1 MIRAVQEADWPPW
14 RNRIGTSLFP
24 KPEGGQKW
32 GRRVRAAS
40 PPGPLSIGWRGGMKK
55 DCGTRTASPPSPLSI
70 GWRGGTKTVSG
81 TRTASARGTRSTGW
95 RGGRWLEIKLFNVV
109 LGENKRFSEQD
120 IIAFDFKLND
130 TTGF

>member
-14 RNRIGTSLFP
+14 RNRTGTSLFP

-40 PPGPLSIGWRGGMKK
+40 PPAPLPIRWRGGTKK
-55 DCGTRTASPPSPLSI
+55 DWGMRTASPPDPLSI
-70 GWRGGTKTVSG
+70 RWRGGTKTVSG
-81 TRTASARGTRSTGW
+81 TRTASPPDPRSIRW
-95 RGGRWLEIKLFNVV
+95 RGGRRLEIKLFNVG

-120 IIAFDFKLND
+120 IIS
-130 TTGF
+130 